1 RDVLPAQQV
10 GAAVEAVE
18 QAEHVHQRRL
28 AAAAGAHQRHQF
40 ALVDVEADALQGLEL
55 AALEAVGLAH
65 VAQRDDG
72 GAQRGAPA
80 GRPPGR
86 PNPGPAPA
94 FGPPGRET
102 ANPGGTTRLSPSRRS
117 PVTTLSKPT
126 VATTSTR
133 RRSSA
138 PESDLTVTAAPS
150 GPIVTA
156 CMGTRNAPRTSRTTI
171 SDSAVM
177 PGLNARSA
185 LSRRID
191 TSKIG
196 MLLSRRP
203 TGETALTTPSK
214 VLPGTAS
221 RVTYALCPVATSA
234 ISVSSICTTSTS
246 RESSRSVSSV
256 CWS

>member
-1 RDVLPAQQV
+1 
-10 GAAVEAVE
+10 
-18 QAEHVHQRRL
+18 
-28 AAAAGAHQRHQF
+28 
-40 ALVDVEADALQGLEL
+40 EADALQGLEL

-80 GRPPGR
+80 GRPPGAPPIGTAIPTPGR

-246 RESSRSVSSV
+246 RES
-256 CWS
+256 